1 MRCSAEWLLARE
13 GEPSYRIFIVA
24 GLRLLLN
31 AIASILEI
39 TSSWAKGV
47 QITCTM
53 SEPAVGTPHWKDTH
67 YQIRHLPLTEQF
79 DKELHQGNIDTVF
92 YVLQPYSLFG
102 SSFICP
108 INLHTHEA
116 MRPFHSLLLHEES
129 ASCVR
134 T

>member
-31 AIASILEI
+31 AIAFILEI
-39 TSSWAKGV
+39 TSSWAKRV

-53 SEPAVGTPHWKDTH
+53 SEPAIGTPHWKDTP
-67 YQIRHLPLTEQF
+67 YQIRHHPLTEQF

-92 YVLQPYSLFG
+92 YVLQPYSLFLFFFPFILFLKRSG
-102 SSFICP
+102 SFLLSHTATIFSVSFS
-108 INLHTHEA
+108 
-116 MRPFHSLLLHEES
+116 R
-129 ASCVR
+129 
-134 T
+134 